1 MKFLDE
7 NIWRKLHDFGLGNEF
22 LDMIPNTQ
30 ARKEKKDKNRKRK
43 NRQVGP
49 HKLTN
54 FCASQN
60 PVSRLKRQ
68 WNGR

>member
-30 ARKEKKDKNRKRK
+30 ARKEKKIKIEKEKIDKWDHTSLQTFVHHRT
-43 NRQVGP
+43 Q
-49 HKLTN
+49 
-54 FCASQN
+54 
-60 PVSRLKRQ
+60 PVD
-68 WNGR
+68 